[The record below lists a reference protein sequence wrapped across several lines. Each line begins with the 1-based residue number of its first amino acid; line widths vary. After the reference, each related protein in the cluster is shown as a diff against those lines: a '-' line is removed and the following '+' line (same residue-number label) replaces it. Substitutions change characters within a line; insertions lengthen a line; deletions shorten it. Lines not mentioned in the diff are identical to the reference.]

1 MFTGE
6 KFEATNSKNIITYK
20 FTYTHTYVR
29 GDPYTQ
35 YTHSIVLH

>member
-29 GDPYTQ
+29 GDH
-35 YTHSIVLH
+35 THSIHTAYT